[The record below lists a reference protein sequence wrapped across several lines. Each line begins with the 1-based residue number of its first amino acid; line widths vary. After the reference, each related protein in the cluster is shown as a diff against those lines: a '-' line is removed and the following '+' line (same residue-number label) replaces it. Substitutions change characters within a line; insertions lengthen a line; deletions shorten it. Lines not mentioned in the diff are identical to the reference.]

1 MKNTNFLEGDL
12 IRFFRQMIDRL
23 SQIRNATT
31 DPDLRQIVRNCN
43 EIIISS
49 LADIDAI

>member
-1 MKNTNFLEGDL
+1 MKNTNFLEGDI
-12 IRFFRQMIDRL
+12 IRFFRQMLDRITQIKHATDDDRL
-23 SQIRNATT
+23 
-31 DPDLRQIVRNCN
+31 RQMTKSCQ